1 MKMHFS
7 IPLSEELLEKFGGR
21 FVLYSVYLEG
31 FLFCKVRYSQLH
43 RWNEQLRRVFG
54 RGVPSFPPKF
64 YLAMTK
70 SMADER
76 RAQLE
81 QYLQNVSID
90 SSITNSDVFISFFR
104 KLQQDTF
111 KIQTQQAFLD
121 IYLADGRYL
130 RIDIQTSDTAERV
143 LEVVS
148 YKIELSRELLGYF
161 SLFLIQDHNDGK
173 LSVLKKLAEFELPYV
188 SLRSMKESS
197 CKIGIRKGCTNAV
210 PRAASHFASTCSPS
224 LISDMGNMELIECCL
239 VGELKAIVPIMR
251 LVPLPSS
258 YIVSYITHCSPPVSL
273 SLAQFLEVVQ
283 EVQHYGYIQLDPCS
297 CDYPE
302 VGCTAAI
309 HVGNNE
315 ISCCIKLPSNQ
326 IKEVS
331 FKINRVR
338 CWQVTFLG
346 SVTGQGLDQF
356 LELRFEYNDS
366 DTWKWIVFNTKQAF
380 LLSSC
385 LKKIISEQLMT
396 TTKSDQEMQIELPE
410 PDKAKK
416 ASIHPSQIFH
426 SGFKPRKKIP
436 TSRSSEDDC
445 VFEKI
450 SEEDL

>member
-21 FVLYSVYLEG
+21 YVLYSVYLEG

-43 RWNEQLRRVFG
+43 HWNEQLRRVFG
-54 RGVPSFPPKF
+54 RGIPSFPPKF

-76 RAQLE
+76 RANLE

-90 SSITNSDVFISFFR
+90 PSITNSEVFISFFR

-111 KIQTQQAFLD
+111 KIQTQRAFLD
-121 IYLADGRYL
+121 VYLPDGRYL
-130 RIDIQTSDTAERV
+130 RLDVQTSDTAERI

-148 YKIELSRELLGYF
+148 YKIELSRELIGYF
-161 SLFLIQDHNDGK
+161 SLFLIQDHNNGE

-188 SLRSMKESS
+188 SLRSMKEPS
-197 CKIGIRKGCTNAV
+197 CKIGIRKWYMD
-210 PRAASHFASTCSPS
+210 PS
-224 LISDMGNMELIECCL
+224 LDKML
-239 VGELKAIVPIMR
+239 VDCRTAVNLLYM
-251 LVPLPSS
+251 
-258 YIVSYITHCSPPVSL
+258 
-273 SLAQFLEVVQ
+273 QVVQ
-283 EVQHYGYIQLDPCS
+283 EIEKNWLRPTDGQMQKLQMFQKAQNKMKFLELVQEVRHYGYIQLDPCS

-366 DTWKWIVFNTKQAF
+366 DTWRWIVFNTKQAF

-396 TTKSDQEMQIELPE
+396 ATKSDQEMIELPE
-410 PDKAKK
+410 PEKAKK

-426 SGFKPRKKIP
+426 SGFKSRKKIT
-436 TSRSSEDDC
+436 TSRSNDDDC